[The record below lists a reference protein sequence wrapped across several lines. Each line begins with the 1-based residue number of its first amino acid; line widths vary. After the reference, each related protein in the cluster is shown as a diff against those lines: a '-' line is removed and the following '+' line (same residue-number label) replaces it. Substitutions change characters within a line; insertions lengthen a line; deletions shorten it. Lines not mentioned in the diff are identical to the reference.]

1 MSSHAFSSFSNSVG
15 EHADAAERF
24 LLHFAA
30 WNPSWKLRPVK
41 RFVLQRSL
49 SSLSLSPSPPLS
61 LSLSTLPPMLVFTE
75 QIFYAFSQ
83 QLVFTED
90 IIAIIGFRSSRKLR
104 LSYSRGETFNAFDRI
119 SSVYQSEIKSIV
131 VPLSL
136 GWHFRQR
143 QEVFSALFSSNV
155 LPNVWNPKEAAD
167 FS

>member
-49 SSLSLSPSPPLS
+49 SSLSLSLSLPFLSPSPSFS

-119 SSVYQSEIKSIV
+119 SSVYQSEIKSIAV
-131 VPLSL
+131 LLSL
-136 GWHFRQR
+136 GWHFSQR
-143 QEVFSALFSSNV
+143 QEEFSALFGSNV
-155 LPNVWNPKEAAD
+155 PPTV
-167 FS
+167 